1 VLGQRAGVKN
11 TGLSQR
17 TPEGATPL
25 RQREASRIGMQMPSA
40 TRQST
45 ARIRLKS
52 EVISHSRRNEP
63 Q

>member
-1 VLGQRAGVKN
+1 
-11 TGLSQR
+11 
-17 TPEGATPL
+17 
-25 RQREASRIGMQMPSA
+25 MQMPSA

-52 EVISHSRRNEP
+52 EVISYSRRNEP